1 MVLARALSARP
12 VTPDVTM
19 NPRMKTIN
27 PVTVK
32 KSASVTVRTAPY
44 PPSMGMPRSGI
55 GASIFGKNFGII
67 GVCREAIRSR
77 KAFVGLV
84 IVQCSQSEPSPS
96 IKIRSAS
103 HTSSIVTSEIRD
115 LSSEESAWFSANSS
129 STISQSS
136 CPVPS
141 ENWNVWS
148 YSQL

>member
-55 GASIFGKNFGII
+55 GASIFGRNFGII

-77 KAFVGLV
+77 EKHSWVSE
-84 IVQCSQSEPSPS
+84 VQFTRESYSKGTARSDAGVFGFQYESRTSSRSRSSPS
-96 IKIRSAS
+96 SFATTRRACRRQYPQI
-103 HTSSIVTSEIRD
+103 
-115 LSSEESAWFSANSS
+115 
-129 STISQSS
+129 
-136 CPVPS
+136 PPS
-141 ENWNVWS
+141 RPFRQGS
-148 YSQL
+148 

>member
-77 KAFVGLV
+77 EKHSWA
-84 IVQCSQSEPSPS
+84 
-96 IKIRSAS
+96 
-103 HTSSIVTSEIRD
+103 
-115 LSSEESAWFSANSS
+115 
-129 STISQSS
+129 
-136 CPVPS
+136 
-141 ENWNVWS
+141 
-148 YSQL
+148 